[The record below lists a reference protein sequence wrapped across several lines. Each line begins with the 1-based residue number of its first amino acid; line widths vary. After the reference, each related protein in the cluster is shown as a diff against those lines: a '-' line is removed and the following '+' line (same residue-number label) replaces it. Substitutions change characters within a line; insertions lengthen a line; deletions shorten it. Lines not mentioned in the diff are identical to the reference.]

1 MNETFAFM
9 LLLALLSGA
18 PNKPRPDK
26 PAAAGPALVQAGA
39 SPGALAQRARRAAA
53 APLVPH
59 LGTRL
64 PLDASFIDDAGRTVR
79 LAEYFNGMP
88 VLLVLGNFQCPGLCS
103 TMMDGILQ
111 SVAALDLPSSHYR
124 VLAVSIDPS
133 EDAQLAMRKKASYRQ
148 LPGASAMR
156 LDLLTGS
163 ATDIARLAAATGYQH
178 TLDSTRRQYLQPAG
192 FVVVAGDGGIARYF
206 PDMRFDGR
214 DLRLALVQASPG
226 TAGDLSDRLVL
237 MWSRFDPA
245 TGRYTGPGQQ
255 LAGAGGALVVTL
267 LGSSLWLLR
276 RRARRA
282 AQRAPAVVLR
292 LPPAPRARAH
302 AARPE
307 ADRVREP

>member
-1 MNETFAFM
+1 
-9 LLLALLSGA
+9 LLSGA

-53 APLVPH
+53 APLVPQ
-59 LGTRL
+59 LGARL

-79 LAEYFNGMP
+79 LAEYFSGMP

-111 SVAALDLPSSHYR
+111 SVAALDLPSRHYR
-124 VLAVSIDPS
+124 VLAVSIDPF

-148 LPGASAMR
+148 LPGASTMR

-163 ATDIARLAAATGYQH
+163 AADIARLAAATGYQH
-178 TLDSTRRQYLQPAG
+178 TLDSTRQPAG
-192 FVVVAGDGGIARYF
+192 FVVVAGDGSIARYF

-267 LGSSLWLLR
+267 LGSSLWLVR

-282 AQRAPAVVLR
+282 GRRSPVVLR
-292 LPPAPRARAH
+292 VPPVPRAKSR